1 LRLEHDQTL
10 QPQRH
15 GVHLCEFLW
24 YTNSVMKTLTFLVA
38 FVLLTVSL
46 IAQVAPMPQDIPLQK
61 PKLLRDR
68 DNQERSIR
76 IGREPFKTRAID
88 DTQPKI
94 DDANGEQRIQ
104 ALELKV
110 KNLEAEVAAQRALI
124 NQLQERLD
132 RLQQKN

>member
-1 LRLEHDQTL
+1 
-10 QPQRH
+10 
-15 GVHLCEFLW
+15 
-24 YTNSVMKTLTFLVA
+24 MKTLTFVCA
-38 FVLLTVSL
+38 FVLLSVSL
-46 IAQVAPMPQDIPLQK
+46 IAQAPMPQDIPLQK

-68 DNQERSIR
+68 DNQERAIR
-76 IGREPFKTRAID
+76 IGREPFKSVVID

>member
-1 LRLEHDQTL
+1 
-10 QPQRH
+10 
-15 GVHLCEFLW
+15 
-24 YTNSVMKTLTFLVA
+24 MKARTFLCA

-46 IAQVAPMPQDIPLQK
+46 IAQDAPIPQDIPLQK
-61 PKLLRDR
+61 PKLFRDR
-68 DNQERSIR
+68 DIQEQLIR
-76 IGREPFKTRAID
+76 IGREPFKTHAID
-88 DTQPKI
+88 DPKI

-132 RLQQKN
+132 RLQRKN

>member
-1 LRLEHDQTL
+1 
-10 QPQRH
+10 
-15 GVHLCEFLW
+15 
-24 YTNSVMKTLTFLVA
+24 MKTLTFVFA
-38 FVLLTVSL
+38 FVLLTALL
-46 IAQVAPMPQDIPLQK
+46 IAQDAPMPQDIPLQK
-61 PKLLRDR
+61 PKLLRDLDIR
-68 DNQERSIR
+68 GQLIR
-76 IGREPFKTRAID
+76 IGREPNPQDIQGLFMRSGKAPIE

-132 RLQQKN
+132 RLQRKN

>member
-1 LRLEHDQTL
+1 
-10 QPQRH
+10 
-15 GVHLCEFLW
+15 
-24 YTNSVMKTLTFLVA
+24 MKTLTLLCA

-46 IAQVAPMPQDIPLQK
+46 IAQDAPIPQDIPLQQ
-61 PKLLRDR
+61 PKRR
-68 DNQERSIR
+68 FDNPLDIQERAIKSFKAR
-76 IGREPFKTRAID
+76 IEDTQRASAD
-88 DTQPKI
+88 DTN
-94 DDANGEQRIQ
+94 AEQRIQ

>member
-1 LRLEHDQTL
+1 
-10 QPQRH
+10 
-15 GVHLCEFLW
+15 
-24 YTNSVMKTLTFLVA
+24 MKTLRSLLGIVLLATPLVA
-38 FVLLTVSL
+38 
-46 IAQVAPMPQDIPLQK
+46 QDAPIPQDIPLQK
-61 PKLLRDR
+61 PKLLRDLDIR
-68 DNQERSIR
+68 KSLIR
-76 IGREPFKTRAID
+76 IGREPFDARID
-88 DTQPKI
+88 DTQPKT